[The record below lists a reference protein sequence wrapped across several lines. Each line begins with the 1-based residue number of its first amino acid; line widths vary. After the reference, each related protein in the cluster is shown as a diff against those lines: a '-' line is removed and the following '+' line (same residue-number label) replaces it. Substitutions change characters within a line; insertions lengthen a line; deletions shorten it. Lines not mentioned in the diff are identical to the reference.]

1 MITAILPTYNR
12 GAALPTT
19 LPRLLALRGLTE
31 LIVVDDGS
39 TDDTQAVLKTFDH
52 PKLRV
57 IRHDPNKGS
66 PAARNTGVAAARTEW
81 VVFLEDDCGFPADYA
96 EVLLKVARDTGADV
110 VGAPWLNVPEERY
123 AEEFARRKAQA
134 ATTFTL
140 DTHPGTF
147 PAGDV
152 ETPFL
157 CALALV
163 RRSVAQQLRYDDTLR
178 GNAWREETDFYLR
191 AVEAGHKVVCTD
203 QTASWQAGRWSGGQH
218 PRVLPYEF
226 WLLRNN
232 WRFLRRHAAY
242 LRAHGGVPSI
252 AKAQA
257 RLAGQRAYGLA
268 RRAGGRVKHPRRGR
282 TRG

>member
-19 LPRLLALRGLTE
+19 LPRFLALRGIAE
-31 LIVVDDGS
+31 VIVVDDGS
-39 TDDTQAVLKTFDH
+39 TDDTRRVLATFDD
-52 PKLRV
+52 PRLRV

-66 PAARNTGVAAARTEW
+66 PAARNTGVTAATTEW
-81 VVFLEDDCGFPADYA
+81 VVFLEDDCGFPDDYA
-96 EVLLKVARDTGADV
+96 EVLLRVADETSADV

-123 AEEFARRKAQA
+123 AAEVAKRRAEPEA
-134 ATTFTL
+134 AFGL

-147 PAGDV
+147 PPETM

-163 RRSVAQQLRYDDTLR
+163 RTEVARAVRYDDSLR

-191 AVEAGHKVVCTD
+191 AVEAGYRVVCTPE
-203 QTASWQAGRWSGGQH
+203 TASWQAGHWSGGQH

-232 WRFLRRHAAY
+232 WAFLRRHAAY

-252 AKAQA
+252 TRAQA
-257 RLAGQRAYGLA
+257 RLASRRATILA
-268 RRAGGRVKHPRRGR
+268 RRAGGAAKRRL
-282 TRG
+282 RG